1 MDDQAT
7 LLKLAKMVHFIN
19 LPADKDIIAHKIVA
33 SRQSFLRTARD
44 EPVPHRRGQAGPEG
58 LADSIAKT
66 DLYMFVLEDTE
77 SPGCLGTSQ
86 LVAQMGGPGEPNYCF
101 RLEKRERF
109 SESLKSGTS
118 SIVAT
123 MYSDETGPTEIGG
136 LVLQPSF
143 RGHPMRLGRLLSLV
157 RFHFIALHRHR
168 FRDSI
173 LAEMMAPITAD
184 GNNILWDYLG
194 RRFIPLSYTEADK
207 FCQYSREFIT
217 SLLPRGDIHLALLPP
232 EARNVVGQVGPE
244 TAPARRMLE
253 RLGFEYRDLVDPFD
267 GGPFLHAVTDDVP
280 TIRETGWST
289 VAEPVQR
296 SRAKLEGIVSVLK
309 DDGEFCAV
317 HAPFAMD
324 ARGRIALPRDVMQVL
339 EVEPGDRVG
348 CTPLTPVTDRGSKAR
363 NGRAPRKAGTP
374 RSTTKKSAPKRS
386 TGKGTKTTTR
396 KPTQKGKA

>member
-1 MDDQAT
+1 MNDQAT

-19 LPADKDIIAHKIVA
+19 LPADKDIVAHKIVA

-44 EPVPHRRGQAGPEG
+44 EPVPQRHGPGAPEG
-58 LADSIAKT
+58 LADSVSKT
-66 DLYMFVLEDTE
+66 DIFMFILEDTE

-86 LVAQMGGPGEPNYCF
+86 LIAQMGGPGEPNYCF

-143 RGHPMRLGRLLSLV
+143 RGHPLRLGRLLSLV
-157 RFHFIALHRHR
+157 RFHFIALQRHR

-244 TAPARRMLE
+244 TVPARRMLE
-253 RLGFEYRDLVDPFD
+253 RMGFEYRDLVDPFD
-267 GGPFLHAVTDDVP
+267 GGPFLHASTDDIP
-280 TIRETGWST
+280 LIRETGWST
-289 VAEPVQR
+289 LGEPVAR

-309 DDGEFCAV
+309 DDGEFTATY
-317 HAPFAMD
+317 APFAMD
-324 ARGRIALPRDVMQVL
+324 SRHRIGLPRDVMETLGVS
-339 EVEPGDRVG
+339 PGDRVG
-348 CTPLTPVTDRGSKAR
+348 CTPMTPSTKRGAKAS
-363 NGRAPRKAGTP
+363 NSRAPAKSAARTSRVTKKATAKKAAKKT
-374 RSTTKKSAPKRS
+374 SKKTTKKASK
-386 TGKGTKTTTR
+386 
-396 KPTQKGKA
+396 